1 MMKDGHEGFDMLKKI
16 KKIKKK
22 NCMEYLLSLG
32 DLNNSNNSLIQINIY
47 KRFNLDKLK
56 KRNKLLFRKLKMILD
71 INNINMRD

>member
-1 MMKDGHEGFDMLKKI
+1 
-16 KKIKKK
+16 
-22 NCMEYLLSLG
+22 MEYLLSLG